1 MVVFGGDLGCPIV
14 SCHITNTNLQ
24 HLTTTIYRLKQ
35 KKFTFPRCYCFKR
48 PKTAIQFLMVI
59 FFSLCRSTDHQT
71 CFSSTPF
78 LAIQSMNRSHHQTP
92 TKFCQFL
99 LAWLVLCHFFVL
111 LFHLKRAI
119 GSNSLPL
126 ATPTAV
132 FSGLP
137 TRKKKASFPL
147 GLLPELPAGEK
158 LGFTP

>member
-14 SCHITNTNLQ
+14 CVILQTQTYNTLQ
-24 HLTTTIYRLKQ
+24 QDIVFHN
-35 KKFTFPRCYCFKR
+35 KKSTFPRCYCFKR

-71 CFSSTPF
+71 RFSSTPF

-126 ATPTAV
+126 ATPTAL
-132 FSGLP
+132 FP
-137 TRKKKASFPL
+137 ACRQEKKPSFPF